1 MQRNPTK
8 TTPLIISYSR
18 ELKGLISNFQA
29 KALTVIPRMQREY
42 NVRFQIIKTLKKE
55 LDEKSLITDKKPA
68 LSDIDLLE
76 CEEIKKNIT
85 KIENSLVS
93 EIDRIIAELEY
104 QEIQS
109 RLRPIVRRYTGQAYT
124 KGATKA
130 IADLRRARYEIS
142 FAYTPSDLKAVEMM
156 IDHNLIEI
164 RGMEEYM
171 KKEVMRVL
179 STGMLEG
186 HGNEKIARDL
196 VERVDVSKTRAVMIA
211 RTETIRNYNQA
222 SVQRYKQAG
231 LSQWRWI
238 TAMDER
244 ACEEC
249 MGNDNQIFDLGDEQ
263 PPIHPNCRCA
273 SAPYIDENLTP
284 SPEEE

>member
-1 MQRNPTK
+1 MKN
-8 TTPLIISYSR
+8 
-18 ELKGLISNFQA
+18 
-29 KALTVIPRMQREY
+29 EY
-42 NVRFQIIKTLKKE
+42 AVRLKKQRDQ
-55 LDEKSLITDKKPA
+55 LV
-68 LSDIDLLE
+68 
-76 CEEIKKNIT
+76 
-85 KIENSLVS
+85 ENSLVS

-109 RLRPIVRRYTGQAYT
+109 KLRLIVRRYTGLAYM
-124 KGATKA
+124 KGSEKA
-130 IADLRRARYEIS
+130 VADLRRARYEIS
-142 FAYTPSDLKAVEMM
+142 FAYTPSDVKAVEMM

-164 RGMEEYM
+164 KGMEEFM

-186 HGNEKIARDL
+186 QGNDKIARAM
-196 VERVDVSKTRAVMIA
+196 VERIDVSKTRAVMIA

-222 SVQRYKQAG
+222 SVERYKSAG

-249 MGNDNQIFDLGDEQ
+249 MANDNEIFDMGDEQ
-263 PPIHPNCRCA
+263 PPKHCNCRCA
-273 SAPYIDENLTP
+273 VSPFISEELTP
-284 SPEEE
+284 SPGE

>member
-8 TTPLIISYSR
+8 TTPIIISYGR
-18 ELKGLISNFQA
+18 ELKGLITNFQT

-42 NVRFQIIKTLKKE
+42 GVRLKKIRNQ
-55 LDEKSLITDKKPA
+55 L
-68 LSDIDLLE
+68 
-76 CEEIKKNIT
+76 
-85 KIENSLVS
+85 IENSLVS

-109 RLRPIVRRYTGQAYT
+109 RLRPIVRRYIGQSFT
-124 KGATKA
+124 KGSLKA
-130 IADLRRARYEIS
+130 VADLRRARYDVS

-164 RGMEEYM
+164 KGMEEFM
-171 KKEVMRVL
+171 KKEVMRAL

-186 HGNEKIARDL
+186 HGNEKITRDL
-196 VERVDVSKTRAVMIA
+196 VGRIDVSRNRAMMIA
-211 RTETIRNYNQA
+211 RTETIRSYNQA
-222 SVQRYKQAG
+222 SVERYKSAG
-231 LSQWRWI
+231 LEQWRWI

-249 MGNDNQIFDLGDEQ
+249 MGNDNEIFDMGDPQ
-263 PPIHPNCRCA
+263 PPYPHPNCRC
-273 SAPYIDENLTP
+273 SVSPYIDENLTP
-284 SPEEE
+284 SPKEE